1 MSTWKI
7 SVIFSVV
14 FPAMVMLISTF
25 VLYEVQL
32 ISYNRN
38 DDFSV
43 TLMRKFRN
51 KIIIII
57 ILQIS
62 E

>member
-25 VLYEVQL
+25 ILYEVQL

>member
-43 TLMRKFRN
+43 TLLRKFRN